1 MDTVGVRELKARL
14 SHHLKRVKAG
24 HTVTITDRGRA
35 VARIQAVDAAA
46 DTGWI
51 LKMVAEGKASWNG
64 GKPKGILRPVKLKG
78 NTLASDYVIE
88 DRR

>member
-35 VARIQAVDAAA
+35 VARLQPVEASA
-46 DTGWI
+46 DPAGI
-51 LKMVAEGKASWNG
+51 MKLVAEGKVSWSG
-64 GKPKGILRPVKLKG
+64 GKPKGSLHPVKLRGRK
-78 NTLASDYVIE
+78 LASDYVIE
-88 DRR
+88 DRG

>member
-24 HTVTITDRGRA
+24 HSVTVTDRGRPI
-35 VARIQAVDAAA
+35 ARIQPVDLPA

-51 LKMVAEGKASWNG
+51 ARMVAEGKASWSG
-64 GKPKGILRPVKLKG
+64 GKPKGSSRPVRLKG
-78 NTLASDYVIE
+78 KQLASDYVIE
-88 DRR
+88 GRG

>member
-1 MDTVGVRELKARL
+1 MDVVGVRELKARL
-14 SHHLKRVKAG
+14 SRHLQRVKAG

-35 VARIQAVDAAA
+35 VARLQAVATAA

-51 LKMVAEGKASWNG
+51 LEMVAEGKASWKG
-64 GKPKGILRPVKLKG
+64 GKPKGAFRPVKLKG
-78 NTLASDYVIE
+78 NTLASAYVIE